1 MANKG
6 VEGGFKH
13 TPQLFDVK
21 TDKGEKNDLSTKQ
34 TNLVKEL
41 SVKINEIK
49 AKNKRD
55 KEQSSK

>member
-13 TPQLFDVK
+13 IPQLFNVK
-21 TDKGEKNDLSTKQ
+21 TDKGETSDLSVQHPDLIK
-34 TNLVKEL
+34 KM
-41 SVKINEIK
+41 SIKINEIK

-55 KEQSSK
+55 KGQSSK